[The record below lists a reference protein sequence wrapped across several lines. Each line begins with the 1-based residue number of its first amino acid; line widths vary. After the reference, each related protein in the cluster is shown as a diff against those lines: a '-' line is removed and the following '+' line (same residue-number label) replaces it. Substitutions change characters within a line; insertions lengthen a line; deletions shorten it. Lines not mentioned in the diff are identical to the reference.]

1 MTGISAKCVVIIHV
15 HIIRRYIHV
24 TCRNIYI
31 YTYIVVII
39 IMLSAARVLVP
50 GATDRVN
57 EKTRTSPPRPFP
69 VISAKEVI
77 LFDRNGF

>member
-1 MTGISAKCVVIIHV
+1 
-15 HIIRRYIHV
+15 
-24 TCRNIYI
+24 
-31 YTYIVVII
+31 
-39 IMLSAARVLVP
+39 MLSAARVLVP

>member
-1 MTGISAKCVVIIHV
+1 MGILAKCVVIL
-15 HIIRRYIHV
+15 YICTLLEGTYMLHLGRFI
-24 TCRNIYI
+24 CIYCSNHNNVKCS
-31 YTYIVVII
+31 YR
-39 IMLSAARVLVP
+39 ALVP

-69 VISAKEVI
+69 VISAKAVI